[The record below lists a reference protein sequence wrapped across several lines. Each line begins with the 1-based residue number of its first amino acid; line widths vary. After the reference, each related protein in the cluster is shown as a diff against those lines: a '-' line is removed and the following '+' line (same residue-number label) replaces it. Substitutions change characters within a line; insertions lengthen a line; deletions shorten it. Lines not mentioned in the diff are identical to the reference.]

1 MAIFPPLSDFIILVL
16 ASAQAIEI
24 WRHGSVMAPFR
35 MRVDMGMPI
44 PLIPV
49 RLANHTYQLLKC
61 MFCLSVWVA
70 AIVYMMFHI
79 AQILH
84 AEPIVQEGPLKIAGE
99 VGQFVGQLM
108 LVPIMALA
116 ISRATNLLNDLT
128 YPYTR
133 TPNRGKRESEVEGE
147 TEE

>member
-1 MAIFPPLSDFIILVL
+1 MAIFPPLSDFVILVL

-24 WRHGSVMAPFR
+24 WRHGSIMAPLR
-35 MRVDMGMPI
+35 MRVDLGMPL
-44 PLIPV
+44 PLVPV

-70 AIVYMMFHI
+70 AIVYMMFHV

-84 AEPIVQEGPLKIAGE
+84 IEPTTPAGPFRIAGE
-99 VGQFVGQLM
+99 IGQFVGQLM

-128 YPYTR
+128 YPFSR
-133 TPNRGKRESEVEGE
+133 TPNRQRESEVEGE
-147 TEE
+147 SQE